1 MKKLLSCL
9 LALVMSLSFLTGCGD
24 AVADEFEEF
33 LNTNMA
39 TVNAKYEDLTA
50 ELLKWSSFETD
61 AEMID
66 SLSNIILPNIDEEIA
81 MVNAIEVATEEV
93 NAIKEKF
100 LSMLDKYKEGYS
112 AMLSA
117 LETADVTALENALT
131 VVEEGLAVLEEY
143 NKALEDL
150 AKEKELTVEY

>member
-9 LALVMSLSFLTGCGD
+9 FVLVMSLSVLTGCGD

-33 LNTNMA
+33 LNTNMT
-39 TVNAKYEDLTA
+39 TVNEKYEDLKT
-50 ELLKWSSFETD
+50 ELANWSNFETD

-66 SLSNIILPNIDEEIA
+66 SLSNIILPNINEEIA

-93 NAIKEKF
+93 QSIKEKF
-100 LSMLDKYKEGYS
+100 LAMLDKYKEGYS

-117 LETADVTALENALT
+117 LETTDITALENALT
-131 VVEEGLAVLEEY
+131 VVEEGLVSLEEY
-143 NKALEDL
+143 NKALEEL
-150 AKEKELTVEY
+150 AAEKELTIEY